1 MEVTFGPFRLDTQ
14 RRLLR
19 RSGAVV
25 ELGGRAMDMLCVL
38 ATARGELVTK
48 DRLMECIWPG
58 QIVED
63 NTLQAQISAMRRAL
77 GDAGPRHV
85 VTVPGRGY
93 RFVMEDPA
101 TENLSL
107 ETVRARASIV
117 VLPFANLSGDATE
130 DYFADGMVEDIITA
144 LSRVHWLFVVAR
156 NSSFMFKNRT
166 IDVRTLGQELN
177 VRYVLEGSVRK
188 AEGRLRVTAQLVEA
202 ETRMHVWADRF
213 DANMRDIFAV
223 QDQLTDAIVHAVAP
237 TLRHAEL
244 ERARRKRPDSLDAYD
259 LYLRAL
265 PHWHAMTRSSSDAAL
280 GLLQQCLSLD
290 PTYAPALALRSQL
303 LAYRAVQGWTKPPN
317 ARHPE
322 ILRLSRDAVR
332 CDPADPEVLAST
344 AHMLAW
350 AGGECDEATRLA
362 ERACALGP
370 YSAFVWTQAGAVHFH
385 SARWDQSVAA
395 LQRALGLDPLDPMRY
410 STLSHLAYALINQ
423 DDECGA
429 IEAAGKAVKQNPD
442 FAFGWRALAAALALA
457 GRVEEGRTAL
467 TALLELDPGFCVA
480 DVLAR
485 TPRAAISFRKTI
497 EGLRILGAP

>member
-14 RRLLR
+14 RRLLW
-19 RSGAVV
+19 RSGVVV
-25 ELGGRAMDMLCVL
+25 ELGGRAMDILCAL
-38 ATARGELVTK
+38 ANARGDLVTK
-48 DRLMECIWPG
+48 DTLMERVWPD
-58 QIVED
+58 QVVED
-63 NTLQAQISAMRRAL
+63 NTLQAQVSAVRRAL
-77 GDAGPRHV
+77 GDAGSRHV
-85 VTVPGRGY
+85 MTVPGRGY
-93 RFVMEDPA
+93 RFIMEDPA
-101 TENLSL
+101 TENLPL
-107 ETVRARASIV
+107 QTVRERASIV
-117 VLPFANLSGDATE
+117 VLPFANLSGDVVE

-144 LSRVHWLFVVAR
+144 LSRVRWLFVVAR
-156 NSSFMFKNRT
+156 NSSFMFKNRA

-188 AEGRLRVTAQLVEA
+188 ADGRLRITAQLVEA

-213 DANMRDIFAV
+213 DADLREVFVV

-244 ERARRKRPDSLDAYD
+244 
-259 LYLRAL
+259 
-265 PHWHAMTRSSSDAAL
+265 

-290 PTYAPALALRSQL
+290 PAYAPALALQSQL

-350 AGGECDEATRLA
+350 AGGECDEATRLV
-362 ERACALGP
+362 ERACTLGP

-395 LQRALGLDPLDPMRY
+395 LQRALDLDPLDPMRY

-423 DDECGA
+423 DDEVGA

-457 GRVEEGRTAL
+457 GQLKEGGAAL
-467 TALLELDPGFCVA
+467 AALLELDPGFCIA

-485 TPRAAISFRKTI
+485 TPRGAISFRRTI
-497 EGLRILGAP
+497 EGLRLLGVS